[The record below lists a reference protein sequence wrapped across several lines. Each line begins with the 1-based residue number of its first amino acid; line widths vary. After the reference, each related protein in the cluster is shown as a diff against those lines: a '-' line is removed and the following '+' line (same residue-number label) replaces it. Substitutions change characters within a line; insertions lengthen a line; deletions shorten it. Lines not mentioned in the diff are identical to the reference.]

1 MISGKKFILASGSP
15 RRRELI
21 SRYIKDFEVICAD
34 ADESIPT
41 GTDARD
47 AVKMLAG
54 RKAHAV
60 KGITGDKNLIILAAD
75 TVVAI
80 DGEILGKPSDR
91 ADAVRM
97 LKKLTGAVHEVC
109 TGVCVISDGKE
120 KCGVSV
126 TKVRMRAS
134 DESEIQ
140 RYTDSGEC
148 DDKAGAYAVQGI
160 GEVFVESIDGSYSGV
175 VGLPLAL
182 TDSLLKEVCGEGL
195 I

>member
-21 SRYIKDFEVICAD
+21 SRYIKDFDVICAD
-34 ADESIPT
+34 ADESIPS
-41 GTDARD
+41 GTCARAAVEMLAKRKAQ
-47 AVKMLAG
+47 AVKAM
-54 RKAHAV
+54 
-60 KGITGDKNLIILAAD
+60 TGDENTIILAAD
-75 TVVAI
+75 TVVAVG
-80 DGEILGKPSDR
+80 GEILGKPKDR

-109 TGVCVISDGKE
+109 TGVCIISDGE
-120 KCGVSV
+120 ERCGVSV

-134 DESEIQ
+134 DDGEIQ
-140 RYTDSGEC
+140 RYADSGEC

-160 GEVFVESIDGSYSGV
+160 GEAFVENIDGSYSGV

-182 TDSLLKEVCGEGL
+182 TDRLLKEICGEGL